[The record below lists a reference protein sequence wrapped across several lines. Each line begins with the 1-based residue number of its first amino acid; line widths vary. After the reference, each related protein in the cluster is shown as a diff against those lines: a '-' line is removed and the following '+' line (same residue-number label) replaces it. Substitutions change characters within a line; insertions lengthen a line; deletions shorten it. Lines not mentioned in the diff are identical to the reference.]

1 VSGEGSLIALQ
12 TAAFPPESPVGEHR
26 ERSKLSRIPSYKGKT
41 VIMGLPSK
49 GPMSKTITL
58 GIRALTYGFGGMQTF
73 IP

>member
-1 VSGEGSLIALQ
+1 MSGEGSLPALQ
-12 TAAFPPESPVGEHR
+12 AAAFSSESHVGEHG
-26 ERSKLSRIPSYKGKT
+26 ERRKLSRIPSYKDT
-41 VIMGLPSK
+41 NVIMGLPPK